1 MPQTY
6 NVISSSSGTIR
17 QGELL
22 MRQREWITS
31 TLDDCP
37 VPEEVIGLLYSSS
50 HSRVYELI
58 SGLSAFHRASLAT
71 FCYGRAHLREIGLA
85 IAATCE
91 FEELV
96 AAGGRAGDFLF
107 EQSRDLPNE
116 EKPVSFSRKIKVSLA
131 RINLSGS
138 ADAVPN
144 VSTPS

>member
-1 MPQTY
+1 
-6 NVISSSSGTIR
+6 
-17 QGELL
+17 

-31 TLDDCP
+31 TLDYCP

-71 FCYGRAHLREIGLA
+71 FCYGRAHLREVGLA

-116 EKPVSFSRKIKVSLA
+116 EKPAFSRKIKVSLA

-138 ADAVPN
+138 AHAIPN

>member
-1 MPQTY
+1 
-6 NVISSSSGTIR
+6 
-17 QGELL
+17 

-96 AAGGRAGDFLF
+96 AAGGRVGDFLY

-138 ADAVPN
+138 ADAIPN